1 MSNQFRSYNA
11 CSSLAVRPAVTKAN
25 NLVTIAS
32 VNKEK
37 EKMESE
43 FDLDIELSLFA
54 TALAIIIFIMHNSL
68 LLSH

>member
-1 MSNQFRSYNA
+1 MSNQFRSYGA
-11 CSSLAVRPAVTKAN
+11 RSSLAVRLAITRPS

-54 TALAIIIFIMHNSL
+54 AALAIIIFIVHNSL